1 MDLKQ
6 LQYFVVSVESGSFKK
21 AADILYTTQPHISKS
36 IKALEMELNVQILER
51 KARGVEVTEAGK
63 KIYEYA
69 CNMLVD
75 AAKIHAVEEEEE
87 KVLHVASAAGD
98 RFAALFGAYCEDG
111 VENGL
116 KVWYQD
122 STVEEIFPAL
132 HHHTIDIG
140 FFYAD
145 QRRMTTYL
153 QMIERKHLEFV
164 AICQTEPLL
173 YVGPGNPLYCAESVS
188 ERELKSLKYV
198 QSQDSYSRPDMHLME
213 GGMDYLYYQN
223 QGQVMV
229 TNNRSLLTQ
238 IIRTTPLANISSGL
252 FPDLLTGQGD
262 IHAIPIHGMKNSM
275 TFGYVKRLRGAL
287 PEEAEQFVEYVKKHL
302 KI

>member
-36 IKALEMELNVQILER
+36 IKALETELDVQIL
-51 KARGVEVTEAGK
+51 EVTEAGN

-69 CNMLVD
+69 CNMLID
-75 AAKIHAVEEEEE
+75 AAKIHAVEEEEDR
-87 KVLHVASAAGD
+87 VLRVASTAGD

-111 VENGL
+111 VEKGL

-122 STVEEIFPAL
+122 CTVEEIFPAL

-140 FFYAD
+140 FFYTD
-145 QRRMTTYL
+145 QRRMTAYL

-164 AICQTEPLL
+164 ALCQTEPLL

-188 ERELKSLKYV
+188 ERELRSLKYV
-198 QSQDSYSRPDMHLME
+198 QSQDSYSRPEMHLME
-213 GGMDYLYYQN
+213 GGMDCLYYQN

-238 IIRTTPLANISSGL
+238 IIRTTPLANISSAL

-262 IHAIPIHGMKNSM
+262 IHAIPIQGMKDSI
-275 TFGYVKRLRGAL
+275 TFGYVKRLRGDL
-287 PEEAEQFVEYVKKHL
+287 PEEAVKFVEYVKEHL
-302 KI
+302 K

>member
-21 AADILYTTQPHISKS
+21 AAEMLYTTQPHISKS
-36 IKALEMELNVQILER
+36 IKALETELDVQILER

-87 KVLHVASAAGD
+87 RVLHVASAAGD
-98 RFAALFGAYCEDG
+98 RFAALVGSYCEMRL
-111 VENGL
+111 EEGL

-122 STVEEIFPAL
+122 STVEELFQAL

-145 QRRMTTYL
+145 QRRMTSYL
-153 QMIERKHLEFV
+153 QMIERKHLKFI
-164 AICQTEPLL
+164 AICQTEPFL
-173 YVGPGNPLYCAESVS
+173 YVGPKNPLYHAKIVT
-188 ERELKSLKYV
+188 ERDLRTLQYV
-198 QSQDSYSRPDMHLME
+198 QSQNAYVMPEMHLME
-213 GGMDYLYYQN
+213 GGMDSLYYQN
-223 QGQVMV
+223 QGQIVV
-229 TNNRSLLTQ
+229 TNNRSLLTHML
-238 IIRTTPLANISSGL
+238 RTTALANVSSGL
-252 FPDLLTGQGD
+252 FPDILTGQGD
-262 IHAIPIHGMKNSM
+262 IHAIPIQGMKDSI
-275 TFGYVKRLRGAL
+275 TFGYVKRLRGDL
-287 PEEAEQFVEYVKKHL
+287 PEEAVKFVEYVKKHL
-302 KI
+302 

>member
-36 IKALEMELNVQILER
+36 IKALETELDVQILER

-75 AAKIHAVEEEEE
+75 AAKIHAVEEEEDR
-87 KVLHVASAAGD
+87 VLRVASTAGD

-111 VENGL
+111 VEKGL

-122 STVEEIFPAL
+122 CTVEEIFPAL

-140 FFYAD
+140 FFYTD
-145 QRRMTTYL
+145 QRRMTAYL

-164 AICQTEPLL
+164 ALCQTEPLL

-188 ERELKSLKYV
+188 ERELRSLKYV
-198 QSQDSYSRPDMHLME
+198 QSQDSYSRPEMHLME
-213 GGMDYLYYQN
+213 GGMDCLYYQN

-238 IIRTTPLANISSGL
+238 IIRTTPLANISSAL

-262 IHAIPIHGMKNSM
+262 IHAIPIQGMKDSI
-275 TFGYVKRLRGAL
+275 TFGYVKRLRGDL
-287 PEEAEQFVEYVKKHL
+287 PEEAVKFVEYVKEHL
-302 KI
+302 K

>member
-21 AADILYTTQPHISKS
+21 AAEMLYTTQPHISKS
-36 IKALEMELNVQILER
+36 IKALEMELDVQLLER
-51 KARGVEVTEAGK
+51 KSRGVEATEAGK

-69 CNMLVD
+69 CNMLID
-75 AAKIHAVEEEEE
+75 AAKIHAVEEEEDR
-87 KVLHVASAAGD
+87 VLRVASTAGD

-111 VENGL
+111 VEKGL

-122 STVEEIFPAL
+122 CTVEEIFPAL

-140 FFYAD
+140 FFYTD
-145 QRRMTTYL
+145 QRRMTAYL

-164 AICQTEPLL
+164 ALCQTEPLL

-188 ERELKSLKYV
+188 ERELRSLKYV
-198 QSQDSYSRPDMHLME
+198 QSQDSYSRPEMHLME
-213 GGMDYLYYQN
+213 GGMDCLYYQN

-238 IIRTTPLANISSGL
+238 IIRTTPLANISSAL

-262 IHAIPIHGMKNSM
+262 IHAIPIQGMKDSI
-275 TFGYVKRLRGAL
+275 TFGYVKRLRGDL
-287 PEEAEQFVEYVKKHL
+287 PEEAVKFVEYVKEHL
-302 KI
+302 K

>member
-36 IKALEMELNVQILER
+36 IKALETELDVQILER

-87 KVLHVASAAGD
+87 KVLHVASAVGD
-98 RFAALFGAYCEDG
+98 RFAALFGAYCEER
-111 VENGL
+111 VTEGL

-122 STVEEIFPAL
+122 GTVEDIFPAL
-132 HHHTIDIG
+132 HHHTIDVG

-164 AICQTEPLL
+164 TVCHTEPLL
-173 YVGPGNPLYCAESVS
+173 YAGPENPLYHAESVS

-213 GGMDYLYYQN
+213 SGMDYLYYQN

-229 TNNRSLLTQ
+229 TNNHSLLTQ
-238 IIRTTPLANISSGL
+238 MIRTTPLANISSAL
-252 FPDLLTGQGD
+252 FPDILNGQGD
-262 IHAIPIHGMKNSM
+262 IHAIPIRGMKNSM
-275 TFGYVKRLRGAL
+275 TFGLSL
-287 PEEAEQFVEYVKKHL
+287 IH
-302 KI
+302 I